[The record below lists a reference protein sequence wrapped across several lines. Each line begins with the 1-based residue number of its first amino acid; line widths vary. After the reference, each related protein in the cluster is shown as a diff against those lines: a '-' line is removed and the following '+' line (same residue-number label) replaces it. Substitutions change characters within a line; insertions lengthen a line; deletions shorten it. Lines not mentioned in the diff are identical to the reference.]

1 MYVREIYRYTAL
13 AKRGDGISVDSQF
26 LRNNSQVARDGDF
39 LIGLTTTGW
48 FGQIRPRRRS
58 LVSPV
63 ACKLASAR
71 FFFKSKTVSFACSPP
86 TPQSV
91 SSRGGYLA
99 GLSMLSCVRRAR
111 VFPLLLFMLFKFN
124 APAELPSSSNGQAS
138 RVKGFREKNR
148 DVSVLSSS
156 ITRWEEVGGIVYL
169 FCALNG
175 GHEQGHILSPGKKV

>member
-1 MYVREIYRYTAL
+1 MYRYEKSTATQRS
-13 AKRGDGISVDSQF
+13 RGDGISVESQF

-39 LIGLTTTGW
+39 LIGLTTT
-48 FGQIRPRRRS
+48 GQIRPRRRS

-86 TPQSV
+86 TPQSLCV

-99 GLSMLSCVRRAR
+99 GLSMLSCVCRAR